1 MPIGPYGIRER
12 LYYIDVIKSALSYRA
27 DFSKFY
33 IDKPG
38 LFSYTSMYT
47 TLYIGIKKRETLYFV
62 FSGCLMDGSLSMEGG
77 Q

>member
-1 MPIGPYGIRER
+1 MSGLPIGPYGIRER

-47 TLYIGIKKRETLYFV
+47 TLYIGI
-62 FSGCLMDGSLSMEGG
+62 
-77 Q
+77 